1 MILSH
6 KEIEEI
12 AAAVTEDFNEFFF
25 GSQVEEVQAP
35 RATPIDQL
43 AKDYLGLTV
52 SFAKLSKDGSI
63 CGLTAYADTEY
74 AVEEGGAIRKLA
86 LRQNQVLL
94 DESFIQPGQVRSLCG
109 KRRFTLAHECAHQI
123 LYQMANEQSKK
134 DLLESLVDIRD
145 VKIDRSK
152 PVEERMK
159 SYVEQIKN
167 PYLFK
172 VGNTI
177 VRVSYANTQATIND
191 NFVNLLASM

>member
-1 MILSH
+1 
-6 KEIEEI
+6 
-12 AAAVTEDFNEFFF
+12 
-25 GSQVEEVQAP
+25 
-35 RATPIDQL
+35 
-43 AKDYLGLTV
+43 
-52 SFAKLSKDGSI
+52 
-63 CGLTAYADTEY
+63 
-74 AVEEGGAIRKLA
+74 
-86 LRQNQVLL
+86 
-94 DESFIQPGQVRSLCG
+94 
-109 KRRFTLAHECAHQI
+109 
-123 LYQMANEQSKK
+123 MANEQSKK

-152 PVEERMK
+152 PVEERMR